1 MVQDF
6 DKALTRYNFLV
17 ETLDQMTTELEI
29 ALKGDQ
35 RWFSFGPRI
44 ARKFL
49 NQAYSLGILLSPK
62 VLDQINETDR
72 PIEDISSMYS
82 LLRMQFET
90 HAAYYHFF
98 VPAQNIE
105 ENILRFR
112 LWELDGLRSRL
123 KFKRQNVSLE
133 TQELINKD
141 IAYILII
148 ENAIKSLS
156 YYQSLPIKQQ
166 DELLKKSLWKFTDE
180 SLMETEKS
188 KWGNSFSRLI
198 LNTGLKQDIHDDLY
212 NYLSMHTH
220 PQYIGV
226 IQNKLTEEE
235 RDMMYYVAVMN
246 SCFVTAFIIEDLA
259 KRYVQPKDYLK
270 RMDKTKFEVYESILQ
285 GGRNI

>member
-1 MVQDF
+1 MVEDF

-29 ALKGDQ
+29 ALKSDQ
-35 RWFSFGPRI
+35 RWFSFGPRV

-49 NQAYSLGILLSPK
+49 NQAYSLGLLLRPK
-62 VLDQINETDR
+62 IMEQIDGTER
-72 PIEDISSMYS
+72 PLEEISSIYS

-98 VPAQNIE
+98 IPAQNIE

-123 KFKRQNVSLE
+123 KFKRQNISIE

-141 IAYILII
+141 TAYVMQI
-148 ENAIKSLS
+148 ENAIKGLS
-156 YYQSLPIKQQ
+156 YYQSLSIKQQ
-166 DELLKKSLWKFTDE
+166 EELLKKSLWKFTDE
-180 SLMETEKS
+180 SLKETEKS
-188 KWGNSFSRLI
+188 KWSNSFSKLI
-198 LNTGLKQDIHDDLY
+198 LNAGLKQYIHDDLY

-220 PQYIGV
+220 PQYIGI
-226 IQNKLTEEE
+226 IQNELNEEE
-235 RDMMYYVAVMN
+235 RDMMYYIAVMD
-246 SCFVTAFIIEDLA
+246 SCFVTAFLIEDLT
-259 KRYVQPKDYLK
+259 KRYVQPKEYLK
-270 RMDKTKFEVYESILQ
+270 LMDKTKVEIYESVLK